1 MKVAVSGGT
10 GFIGSYVLSE
20 LANRHID
27 HTVLTRKPA
36 FVHSTYSK
44 TLVHDIN
51 SDSKD
56 IYNMLGRP
64 DVLVHLVVC
73 LLTTGLSTIL
83 RLNFHGNICF
93 SSK

>member
-1 MKVAVSGGT
+1 MVRLC
-10 GFIGSYVLSE
+10 GSYVLSE

-64 DVLVHLVVC
+64 DVLVHLAWSG
-73 LLTTGLSTIL
+73 LPNTGLSTIL
-83 RLNFHGNICF
+83 RLNFTAISVSQAND
-93 SSK
+93 